1 MFLKIEDHVNFRTY
15 PLDDVP
21 IVTNKLSK
29 FELLSDVGPIY
40 ISYDGETARGRYT
53 IADMV
58 DLYFNK
64 IPFSFVYEGDVL
76 DIAQHLKVYIESIV
90 SKYQNSHVSTQTR
103 EQQIILKRVVEFYK
117 YIDKA
122 SLRLM
127 NRANGRELKISPF
140 LQKIIEADR

>member
-1 MFLKIEDHVNFRTY
+1 M
-15 PLDDVP
+15 
-21 IVTNKLSK
+21 
-29 FELLSDVGPIY
+29 
-40 ISYDGETARGRYT
+40 
-53 IADMV
+53 
-58 DLYFNK
+58 
-64 IPFSFVYEGDVL
+64 L

-103 EQQIILKRVVEFYK
+103 EQQIILKRVIEFYK